1 MGISFGSLVSITSTN
16 ESLFKTDLNI
26 KNESQKELTN
36 KMRTNDKVF
45 AFADIVTDND
55 VIDQVYDTC
64 VMFDDHAD

>member
-1 MGISFGSLVSITSTN
+1 MSISFGSLVSITSTN

-55 VIDQVYDTC
+55 VIDQVFDTC